1 MVRKKE
7 PESLS
12 IRRSIIVWIAA
23 AVLLWGLA
31 VAGLYSAI
39 RYMDGSQENSR
50 NGKNAAHP
58 VIVKEL
64 QKNAAIIR
72 SDGGFQLERDAA
84 RGQ

>member
-31 VAGLYSAI
+31 VAGLYGAL
-39 RYMDGSQENSR
+39 RYMDGSPENSQK
-50 NGKNAAHP
+50 GENAAAMTT
-58 VIVKEL
+58 KQL
-64 QKNAAIIR
+64 QKNAPAVS
-72 SDGGFQLERDAA
+72 SDGGFQIEKDAA
-84 RGQ
+84 GGR